1 MKRFLIERRFPR
13 GLAIPVTHEGRRDCT
28 SIVKVNAEL
37 GVTWMHSYVTQDR
50 TTVFCIYEA
59 PSAEARGPARI
70 GIHCRG
76 QPPLCLR
83 QLRPCRCQRDAVG
96 GTADV
101 SGQNA

>member
-50 TTVFCIYEA
+50 TTVFCVYEA
-59 PSAEARGPARI
+59 PSAEAVCAAAERNGL
-70 GIHCRG
+70 
-76 QPPLCLR
+76 PLDGVTEVRVLDPYFY
-83 QLRPCRCQRDAVG
+83 L
-96 GTADV
+96 
-101 SGQNA
+101 S